1 MMNKVENLISKWG
14 GFKFSSGG
22 TTGSDYLQFQKEF
35 RSVLSTIAKK
45 AGYKIHIFC
54 KNHYMCSAM
63 LEEVETGAIAYVS
76 IPDVR
81 FWQDGWANKVLYRQ
95 ARDANDWTGLEN
107 HYCCLDELGDGGIVS
122 SQQISYF

>member
-1 MMNKVENLISKWG
+1 MNKVENFISKWG

-35 RSVLSTIAKK
+35 RSVLGAIAKK
-45 AGYKIHIFC
+45 AGYKIHTFC
-54 KNHYMCSAM
+54 KNHYTCSAM

-81 FWQDGWANKVLYRQ
+81 FWQDEWVHKVLYRQ
-95 ARDANDWTGLEN
+95 ARDANDWTGRGN
-107 HYCCLDELGDGGIVS
+107 RYCPLYELSDCLARL
-122 SQQISYF
+122 YR